1 MGMKSKLVII
11 AGPLQGTVFEAAED
25 EVSIG
30 RDATSGIRLSDPSV
44 SRQHSL
50 LRREGE
56 CFKIVDLDSFNGT
69 YVNGVPVLEHSLNHG
84 DHVAVGDVLLLF
96 LLHGAEDETPR
107 PSVRLDDANVITQST
122 ILLRREEAF
131 YLQPEKVMAALPP
144 TARIARDLNGLL
156 KISTVIN
163 STRGS
168 ETLQQRLLEMILEV
182 VPAERGAILLVKEG
196 SEEIVSSISWGK
208 QAGRQEVIRVSQ
220 TAALRAMREGVA
232 VLCNDVSQDT
242 SLGPAESLVGAEVRA
257 LVCVPLALLDK
268 TLGVIYLDTRDTVN
282 AFDEHHLQ
290 LVTAIASIASPA
302 VENINRAER
311 LETENRRLNQEI
323 QVRHQMVGESPSMQ
337 ELYRFIAKVAT
348 AESSVLVRGESGTG
362 KELAARAIHIN
373 SPRAE
378 KAFVA
383 INCATLTET
392 LLESELFG
400 YERGAFTGAVAQ
412 KKGKL
417 EVADGGTLFL
427 DEVGELA
434 HNIQAKLL
442 RVLQEREFERVGG
455 TRPIK
460 VDIRVLAATNRDLEE
475 AVRQGTFRQDLFY
488 RLNVISFTL
497 PPLRERREDIPLLAN
512 YFAAESSR
520 RVKRKPVRIS
530 PEARSCLV
538 GYGWPGNV
546 RELANVIE
554 RAVVLGSTETI
565 LPEDLPEALL
575 ETAATIGAPVTKF
588 YDALQEVKKQMILN
602 AVQQA
607 SGNYNEAAKLLGIHP
622 NNLHRLM
629 KNMNL
634 KPRPSR

>member
-1 MGMKSKLVII
+1 MESKLVVI
-11 AGPLQGTVFEAAED
+11 AGPLQGTVFALAED
-25 EVSIG
+25 EISIG
-30 RDATSGIRLSDPSV
+30 RDTTSGVRLGDPSV

-50 LRREGE
+50 VRREGP

-69 YVNGVPVLEHSLNHG
+69 YVNGIPVLEHSLHHG
-84 DHVAVGDVLLLF
+84 DQIAVGDVLLLF
-96 LLHGAEDETPR
+96 LLDGAEDEAPQ
-107 PSVRLDDANVITQST
+107 SAVQLDDSKVITQTT

-144 TARIARDLNGLL
+144 TARIARDLNALL
-156 KISTVIN
+156 KISTVVN
-163 STRGS
+163 STRDG
-168 ETLQQRLLEMILEV
+168 EALRHRLLEMILEV
-182 VPAERGAILLVKEG
+182 VPAERGAILLVGEG
-196 SEEIVSSISWGK
+196 SEEFVSSVSWGRR
-208 QAGRQEVIRVSQ
+208 AGRQEVVRVSQ

-232 VLCNDVSQDT
+232 VLCNDVSQDR
-242 SLGPAESLVGAEVRA
+242 SLGPAESLVGTEVRA

-268 TLGVIYLDTRDTVN
+268 PLGVIYLDTRDTTN

-290 LVTAIASIASPA
+290 LVTAIAGIASAA
-302 VENINRAER
+302 VENIRRAEH

-323 QVRHQMVGESPSMQ
+323 QLRHQMVGESTRMQ

-348 AESSVLVRGESGTG
+348 AESSVLLRGESGTG
-362 KELAARAIHIN
+362 KELAARAIHMN

-400 YERGAFTGAVAQ
+400 HERGAFTGAVAQ

-434 HNIQAKLL
+434 PNIQAKLL

-460 VDIRVLAATNRDLEE
+460 VDIRVIAATNRDLEE

-512 YFAAESSR
+512 YFAAESSK

-530 PEARSCLV
+530 PEARSYFV
-538 GYGWPGNV
+538 SYNWPGNV

-565 LPEDLPEALL
+565 LPEDLPDALL
-575 ETAATIGAPVTKF
+575 ETAEDAPDTKF
-588 YDALQEVKKQMILN
+588 YDALREAKKQMLLN
-602 AVQQA
+602 AVQQ
-607 SGNYNEAAKLLGIHP
+607 SGGNYAEAAKLLGIHP

-629 KNMNL
+629 KNLNL
-634 KPRPSR
+634 KPRPSK